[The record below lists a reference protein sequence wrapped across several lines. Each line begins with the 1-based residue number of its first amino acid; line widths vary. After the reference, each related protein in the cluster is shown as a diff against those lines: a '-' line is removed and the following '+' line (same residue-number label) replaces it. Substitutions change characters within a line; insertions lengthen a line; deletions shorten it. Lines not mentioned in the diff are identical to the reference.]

1 MTAIEVSSILGGGLI
16 GYWIVS
22 SFLTN
27 RGKNHHQTFNDASS
41 ARNSRGQSRSGDPSG
56 DEDPSRFDNDDMSPS
71 WFRILGTTE
80 SATSNEIAIAYRL
93 KIRQYHPD
101 KVATLGPELR
111 ELAESKSK
119 QINAAYDYALKLRGR
134 S

>member
-1 MTAIEVSSILGGGLI
+1 MTAIEVTSILGGGLI

-27 RGKNHHQTFNDASS
+27 RDKNHHQTSNNASS
-41 ARNSRGQSRSGDPSG
+41 AQNSREQNRPGDPSG
-56 DEDPSRFDNDDMSPS
+56 DEDPRRFDNDDVPSS

-80 SATSNEIAIAYRL
+80 SATSNEIAIAYKL
-93 KIRQYHPD
+93 KISQYHPD
-101 KVATLGPELR
+101 KVATLGPELQ

-119 QINAAYDYALKLRGR
+119 QINAAYDYALRLRGQ